1 MLEQVLRGRIER
13 IDHETSDTVKVVIK
27 PGWDWPGHKP
37 GQRLFG
43 PVFIFAGLMHFVI
56 PRAYESIVP
65 DYLPAHRAL
74 VYASG
79 VAEIAG
85 GIGVLHSRT
94 RRMGSWWSIG
104 TLIAV
109 FPANV
114 HMALHPDRYPMIRGG
129 RAALIARLPLQ
140 ALLIAWARAAGS

>member
-1 MLEQVLRGRIER
+1 VR
-13 IDHETSDTVKVVIK
+13 
-27 PGWDWPGHKP
+27 
-37 GQRLFG
+37 RLFG
-43 PVFIFAGLMHFVI
+43 PTFIFAGIMHLVI

-65 DYLPAHRAL
+65 DYLPARRAL

-85 GIGVLHSRT
+85 GAGVLHPRT
-94 RRMGSWWSIG
+94 RRLASWWSIG

-114 HMALHPDRYPMIRGG
+114 HMALHPDRYRMIPGG
-129 RAALIARLPLQ
+129 RPSLIARLPLQ
-140 ALLIAWARAAGS
+140 ALVIAWAWAAGT